1 VRGGV
6 FDEIVRS
13 FEYAGISEWQGE
25 TGLCRQASLK
35 LAEDVQV
42 PCENELLSEGKYC
55 RRPGICDVRGRC
67 EIEMFIGAALQPAR
81 GKPQDGNAHRG
92 TLVEDSL
99 LLRDGGRV
107 NVRAIRSDDTKR
119 LSAFHRKLSPE
130 SIIFRFFH
138 YVPELSLKEAERFTH
153 VDYDDRMA
161 LVATAGEG
169 DGEEILGVVRYD
181 RIGPESAEVAFVV
194 EDHWQGHGIA
204 TALLHR
210 LAAYAR
216 DHGYTTFVALT
227 MGNNIR
233 MIEVL
238 RNSGFPCTS
247 HVQSGD
253 VEVRLDIT
261 QVPEVH

>member
-1 VRGGV
+1 M
-6 FDEIVRS
+6 
-13 FEYAGISEWQGE
+13 FED
-25 TGLCRQASLK
+25 T
-35 LAEDVQV
+35 
-42 PCENELLSEGKYC
+42 P
-55 RRPGICDVRGRC
+55 
-67 EIEMFIGAALQPAR
+67 LQPSR
-81 GKPQDGNAHRG
+81 GDPQDGISP
-92 TLVEDSL
+92 LVEGSL
-99 LLRDGGRV
+99 PLRDGGAV
-107 NVRAIRSDDTKR
+107 HVRAIRADDTKR
-119 LSAFHRKLSPE
+119 LTTFHRKLSPE

-153 VDYDDRMA
+153 VDYDNRMA
-161 LVATAGEG
+161 LVATTGEG
-169 DGEEILGVVRYD
+169 DDEEILGVVRYD
-181 RIGPESAEVAFVV
+181 STGPETAEVAFVV

-227 MGNNIR
+227 MGNNTR

-253 VEVRLDIT
+253 VEVHLDIR
-261 QVPEVH
+261 QAPPVH